1 MQPNSYNVFNRLN
14 NLYSIFDNDIIN
26 IKLLI

>member
-14 NLYSIFDNDIIN
+14 KLYSILDNDIIN
-26 IKLLI
+26 IKLFL